1 MNIVHEIMD
10 VWTSEITLILLE
22 RSKNQIETTCAISDL
37 IRGKIMY
44 KNVSDI
50 EKALD
55 ACDKLCH
62 LRDFKIL

>member
-44 KNVSDI
+44 KSVSDI